1 MTSGKNVLVVP
12 AGFAGSSGHGMDKE
26 EIVLADPRETV
37 DTLTNPNDRP
47 VIASLTGVAERST
60 AFSCWRVFVKTS
72 TQSVGMCCVLN
83 VCCCCQWCGYAA
95 LVESR
100 NVQPGTATMNKW
112 VPRQQ
117 AMER

>member
-1 MTSGKNVLVVP
+1 MTSGERVLVVP
-12 AGFAGSSGHGMDKE
+12 AGFAGSSGHGMDRE
-26 EIVLADPRETV
+26 TIVLADPRETV

-60 AFSCWRVFVKTS
+60 AFSCWRVCVKHS
-72 TQSVGMCCVLN
+72 TESVLMCCCFN
-83 VCCCCQWCGYAA
+83 VCCCCQWCGLAA
-95 LVESR
+95 LRQAR
-100 NVQPGTATMNKW
+100 NVQPVKATMNKW

>member
-1 MTSGKNVLVVP
+1 MTKGKNVLVVP
-12 AGFAGSSGHGMDKE
+12 AGFAGSSGHGMDE
-26 EIVLADPRETV
+26 EAIVLADPRETV

-60 AFSCWRVFVKTS
+60 AFSCWRVCVKHS
-72 TQSVGMCCVLN
+72 TESVFMSCSYN
-83 VCCCCQWCGYAA
+83 VCCCCQWCGLWA
-95 LVESR
+95 LLRSR
-100 NVQPGTATMNKW
+100 NVQPGTATMSKW

>member
-1 MTSGKNVLVVP
+1 
-12 AGFAGSSGHGMDKE
+12 MDME
-26 EIVLADPRETV
+26 RIVLADPRETV

-60 AFSCWRVFVKTS
+60 AFSCWRVCVKNS
-72 TQSVGMCCVLN
+72 TESVATCCVLN
-83 VCCCCQWCGYAA
+83 VCCCCHWCGYLA
-95 LVESR
+95 LENSR
-100 NVQPGTATMNKW
+100 NVQPGTATMGKW

>member
-1 MTSGKNVLVVP
+1 MTKGNNVLVVP
-12 AGFAGSSGHGMDKE
+12 AGFAGSSGHGMDE
-26 EIVLADPRETV
+26 EKIVLADPREMV

-60 AFSCWRVFVKTS
+60 AFSCWRVFVKLS
-72 TQSVGMCCVLN
+72 TESVLACCVCN
-83 VCCCCQWCGYAA
+83 VCCCCHCCGLLA
-95 LVESR
+95 LADSR
-100 NVQPGTATMNKW
+100 NVQPGTATMGKY